1 MLETERLYLRPLT
14 LDDLEDVHRMHSDPQ
29 TVRYASGRIKTLEE
43 SGKWLE
49 GAIGSYERHG
59 HGFWALE
66 LKPAGEF
73 AGHAGLLAQL
83 VDDVRE
89 TEIAY
94 WILRDRWGQG
104 LATEAATASRDYG
117 FQVLGRDRL
126 ISIIHPDNR
135 ASRRV
140 AEKVGLRIEK
150 PATHKGIEVLIYS
163 IEPGEPSR
171 LGEPDEPSTPGESS
185 ESNERG

>member
-1 MLETERLYLRPLT
+1 MLETERLCLRPLT
-14 LDDLEDVHRMHSDPQ
+14 LDDLEDVHRMHSDSE
-29 TVRYASGRIKTLEE
+29 TVRYVSGRVKSREE

-49 GAIGSYERHG
+49 RAISSYERHG

-66 LKPAGEF
+66 LKPAGEY

-104 LATEAATASRDYG
+104 LATEAAIASRDYG
-117 FQVLGRDRL
+117 FQVLGRGRL

-163 IEPGEPSR
+163 IEPGEPIK
-171 LGEPDEPSTPGESS
+171 PNEPS
-185 ESNERG
+185 ERG